1 MTRFNWQDCY
11 ASLFD
16 DLTESGL
23 ERWRDLLENQL
34 HKRFDLSPHGDI
46 TRWLSALETLPAI
59 NAVHPA
65 LNQSAVALR
74 SDEALSEQSREQLE
88 EGLRGLMPWRKG
100 PFDFFGTGID
110 TEWRSDWKWDRVLP
124 HLSDLT
130 GRQILDVGCGSGYH
144 LWRML
149 GEGASRVVGVDP
161 GLLFLFQFLAVKRY
175 VSPTP
180 RADLLPVRLEDLPPK
195 LEAFDTTFSMG
206 VLYHRR
212 SPLDHLLELKDTLKP
227 GGELVLETLVVDGP
241 EGYSLMPEDRYGQ
254 MRNVWFLPSCDTLL
268 RWLERT
274 GFRNGRAVDVSVTTT
289 EEQRQTDWM
298 RFQSLVDFLHPDDP
312 GKTIEGYPGPKRAT
326 LIAQKP

>member
-11 ASLFD
+11 APLFD
-16 DLTESGL
+16 ELNQSGQ
-23 ERWRDLLENQL
+23 RNWRELLGRQL
-34 HKRFDLSPHGDI
+34 HKRFDENPHGDI
-46 TRWLSALETLPAI
+46 TRWLGALGTLPDI
-59 NAVHPA
+59 GAVHHA
-65 LNQSAVALR
+65 LNQSAIALH
-74 SDEALSEQSREQLE
+74 SDGMLPEETQRQLE
-88 EGLRGLMPWRKG
+88 SGLRGLMPWRKG
-100 PFDFFGTGID
+100 PFDFFGLHID

-124 HLSDLT
+124 HLSDLA
-130 GRQILDVGCGSGYH
+130 GRQLLDVGCGSGYH

-149 GEGASRVVGVDP
+149 GEGASRVIGVDP

-175 VSPTP
+175 IEPAP
-180 RADLLPVRLEDLPPK
+180 IADLLPVKLEDLPRK

-274 GFRNGRAVDVSVTTT
+274 GFRNGRVVDVSITTT
-289 EEQRQTDWM
+289 AEQRRTDWM
-298 RFQSLVDFLHPDDP
+298 RFQSLEDFLHPDDP

-326 LIAQKP
+326 LIASKP

>member
-16 DLTESGL
+16 DLTERGL
-23 ERWRDLLENQL
+23 TQWRELLEAQF
-34 HKRFDLSPHGDI
+34 HKRFDLNPHGDI
-46 TRWLSALETLPAI
+46 TRWLAALDALPSVDALRPSLGRSAI
-59 NAVHPA
+59 
-65 LNQSAVALR
+65 ALR
-74 SDEALSEQSREQLE
+74 SDDALSEEGHQQLE
-88 EGLRGLMPWRKG
+88 SALRGLMPWRKG
-100 PFDFFGTGID
+100 PFDFFGTEID
-110 TEWRSDWKWDRVLP
+110 TEWRSDWKWDRVMP
-124 HLSDLT
+124 HLSNLA

-149 GEGASRVVGVDP
+149 GEGASRVIGVDP

-180 RADLLPVRLEDLPPK
+180 RADLLPIRLEDLPPR

-241 EGYSLMPEDRYGQ
+241 EGYSLMPEDRYGR

-268 RWLERT
+268 RWLDRT
-274 GFRNGRAVDVSVTTT
+274 GFCNSRLVDVSVTTT

-298 RFQSLVDFLHPDDP
+298 RFQSLADFLHPDDP

-326 LIAQKP
+326 LIASKP

>member
-274 GFRNGRAVDVSVTTT
+274 GFRNGRVVDVSVTTT

-298 RFQSLVDFLHPDDP
+298 RFQSLVEFLHPDDP

>member
-1 MTRFNWQDCY
+1 MNRFNWQACY
-11 ASLFD
+11 DLLFD
-16 DLTESGL
+16 DLTDRGL
-23 ERWRDLLENQL
+23 AAWRELLENQL
-34 HKRFDLSPHGDI
+34 HQRFDLSPHGDI
-46 TRWLSALETLPAI
+46 ARWLSALETLPA
-59 NAVHPA
+59 VDTLPPA
-65 LNQSAVALR
+65 LDQSAVALH
-74 SDEALSEQSREQLE
+74 SHEKLSEETRQQLE
-88 EGLRGLMPWRKG
+88 SGLRGLMPWRKG

-124 HLSDLT
+124 HLSNPA

-175 VSPTP
+175 VSPSP
-180 RADLLPVRLEDLPPK
+180 RADILPIRLEDLPTK

-241 EGYSLMPEDRYGQ
+241 EGYSLMPEDRYGR

-268 RWLERT
+268 RWLDRT
-274 GFRNGRAVDVSVTTT
+274 GFRNGRVVDVSVTTT

-298 RFQSLVDFLHPDDP
+298 RFQSLADFLHPDDP

-326 LIAQKP
+326 LIASKP

>member
-11 ASLFD
+11 AALFD
-16 DLTESGL
+16 ELTHSGL
-23 ERWRDLLENQL
+23 EDWRNLLTRQL
-34 HKRFDLSPHGDI
+34 NHRFDENPHGDVA
-46 TRWLSALETLPAI
+46 RWLGAVESLPEI
-59 NAVHPA
+59 EPVHHH
-65 LNQSAVALR
+65 LQQSAVALD
-74 SDEALSEQSREQLE
+74 SDRALSHETRQKLE
-88 EGLRGLMPWRKG
+88 SGLRGLMPWRKG
-100 PFDFFGTGID
+100 PFDFFGISID
-110 TEWRSDWKWDRVLP
+110 TEWRSDWKWERVLP
-124 HLSDLT
+124 HLSDLK

-149 GEGASRVVGVDP
+149 GESAGRVIGVDP
-161 GLLFLFQFLAVKRY
+161 GLLFLFQFLAVKGY
-175 VSPTP
+175 ISPTP
-180 RADLLPVRLEDLPPK
+180 RADLLPLKLEDLPPK

-268 RWLERT
+268 RWLDRT
-274 GFRNGRAVDVSVTTT
+274 GFRNGRVVDVSVTTT

-298 RFQSLVDFLHPDDP
+298 RFQSLEDFLHPDDP
-312 GKTIEGYPGPKRAT
+312 EKTIEGYPGPKRAT
-326 LIAQKP
+326 LIANKP